1 MWVQIR
7 LTFLFLRMPLV
18 VITLGILLLFIL
30 ILVVRLNAFIA
41 FILVGLAIGMG
52 QGMELNAIVQSIEKG
67 IGNTLGFLVMI
78 LGLGAM
84 LGKLVAESG
93 AAQKITNGLIQL
105 FGVKNTRIAVMLTG
119 FIVGVTMFYSVGFV
133 ILVPLVFTVAAATG
147 LSLISIAL
155 PMLAALSVT
164 HGFLPPHPA
173 PTALSVMFEADIGKT
188 LIYGVII
195 AIPAIL
201 ISGPLLTKFI
211 PKVEA
216 KPLKEFMTTKVF
228 SDEELPSFS
237 NSILTALFPVI
248 LIAISTLI
256 LNFFEIEGLWFSII
270 KFIGNP
276 VIALLLT
283 VLVGTYSLGISR
295 GLKMDEVMKIFAK
308 AVSGITMVLLII
320 AGAGSLKQILIDSG
334 VSGYIG
340 NLLQITSMS
349 PLIIGWLIATL
360 IRFSVGSATVA
371 GLTTAGIVLPLVQTT
386 GVSPELMVLAI
397 GSGSLMLSH
406 VNDSG
411 FWLFKEYFN
420 LNVKDTLST
429 WTVMETSIGI
439 SGLIGVLI
447 LNQFVN

>member
-1 MWVQIR
+1 
-7 LTFLFLRMPLV
+7 MPLLIV
-18 VITLGILLLFIL
+18 SLGILFLFFL
-30 ILVVRLNAFIA
+30 IVICRLNAFIT
-41 FILVGLAIGMG
+41 FIIVAIGIGIG
-52 QGMELNAIVQSIEKG
+52 QGMPLDALVSSVERG

-93 AAQKITNGLIQL
+93 AAQQITNGLIRI
-105 FGVKNTRIAVMLTG
+105 FGVKNTKAAVMLTG

-133 ILVPLVFTVAAATG
+133 ILVPLVFTVASATG
-147 LSLISIAL
+147 LSLIGVGL

-173 PTALSVMFEADIGKT
+173 PSALSVMFDADIGKT
-188 LIYGVII
+188 LLYGII
-195 AIPAIL
+195 LAIPAIL
-201 ISGPLLTKFI
+201 ISGPLLTLFL

-216 KPLKEFMTTKVF
+216 KPLKEFMASKTFNVT
-228 SDEELPSFS
+228 ELPSLT
-237 NSILTALFPVI
+237 NSLLTALLPVL
-248 LIAISTLI
+248 LIGFATIISSFLNVNSTLYD
-256 LNFFEIEGLWFSII
+256 LVN
-270 KFIGNP
+270 FIGNP

-283 VLVGTYSLGISR
+283 LLIGTYTLGVAR
-295 GLKMDEVMKIFAK
+295 GKSMDDIMKIYAT
-308 AVSGITMVLLII
+308 AASGITMVLLII
-320 AGAGSLKQILIDSG
+320 SGAGALKQILIDSG
-334 VSGYIG
+334 VSQYIG
-340 NLLQITSMS
+340 GLLQITSLS
-349 PLIIGWLIATL
+349 PLLIGWIIATL

-386 GVSPELMVLAI
+386 DVSPELMVLAI

-420 LNVKDTLST
+420 LSVKETLST

-439 SGLIGVLI
+439 SGLLGVLF
-447 LNQFVN
+447 LNQFI

>member
-1 MWVQIR
+1 
-7 LTFLFLRMPLV
+7 MPLLIV
-18 VITLGILLLFIL
+18 SLGILFLFFL
-30 ILVVRLNAFIA
+30 IVICRLNAFIT
-41 FILVGLAIGMG
+41 FIIVAIGIGIG
-52 QGMELNAIVQSIEKG
+52 QGMPLDALVSSVERG

-93 AAQKITNGLIQL
+93 AAQQITNGLIRI
-105 FGVKNTRIAVMLTG
+105 FGVKNTKAAVMLTG

-133 ILVPLVFTVAAATG
+133 ILVPLVFTVASATG
-147 LSLISIAL
+147 LSLIGVGL

-173 PTALSVMFEADIGKT
+173 PSALSVMFDADIGKT
-188 LIYGVII
+188 LLYGII
-195 AIPAIL
+195 LAIPAIL
-201 ISGPLLTKFI
+201 ISGPLLTRFL

-216 KPLKEFMTTKVF
+216 KPLKEFMASKTFNV
-228 SDEELPSFS
+228 SELPSLT
-237 NSILTALFPVI
+237 NSLLTALLPVL
-248 LIAISTLI
+248 LIGFATIISSFLNVNSTLYD
-256 LNFFEIEGLWFSII
+256 LVN
-270 KFIGNP
+270 FIGNP

-283 VLVGTYSLGISR
+283 LLIGTYTLGVAR
-295 GLKMDEVMKIFAK
+295 GKSMDDIMKIYAT
-308 AVSGITMVLLII
+308 AASGITMVLLII
-320 AGAGSLKQILIDSG
+320 SGAGALKQILIDSG
-334 VSGYIG
+334 VSQYIG
-340 NLLQITSMS
+340 GLLQITSLS
-349 PLIIGWLIATL
+349 PLLIGWIIATL

-386 GVSPELMVLAI
+386 DVSPELMVLAI

-420 LNVKDTLST
+420 LSVKETLST

-439 SGLIGVLI
+439 SGLLGVLF
-447 LNQFVN
+447 LNQFI

>member
-1 MWVQIR
+1 
-7 LTFLFLRMPLV
+7 MPLV
-18 VITLGILLLFIL
+18 VITLGILLLFLL

-41 FILVGLAIGMG
+41 FILVGLAIGIG
-52 QGMELNAIVQSIEKG
+52 QGMELNAIVESIEKG

-173 PTALSVMFEADIGKT
+173 PTALSVMFEADMGKT
-188 LIYGVII
+188 LIYGVIV

-201 ISGPLLTKFI
+201 ISGPILTRFI

-228 SDEELPSFS
+228 SEVELPSFS
-237 NSILTALFPVI
+237 NSILTALLPVI
-248 LIAISTLI
+248 LIAVSTLI
-256 LNFFEIEGLWFSII
+256 VNFFPLEGLWLSII

-283 VLVGTYSLGISR
+283 VLVGTYTLGIAR
-295 GLKMDEVMKIFAK
+295 GLSMDGVMKIYGT

-334 VSGYIG
+334 VGEYIG
-340 NLLQITSMS
+340 DLLQITSMS
-349 PLIIGWLIATL
+349 PLVIGWLIATL

-371 GLTTAGIVLPLVQTT
+371 GLTTAGIVLPLVQST
-386 GVSPELMVLAI
+386 GVSPELMVLSI
-397 GSGSLMLSH
+397 GAGSLMLSH

-420 LNVKDTLST
+420 LNVKETLST
-429 WTVMETSIGI
+429 WTIMETSIGI
-439 SGLIGVLI
+439 SGLLGVLV
-447 LNQFVN
+447 LNQFI

>member
-1 MWVQIR
+1 
-7 LTFLFLRMPLV
+7 MPLV
-18 VITLGILLLFIL
+18 VITLGILLLFLL

-52 QGMELNAIVQSIEKG
+52 QGMELNAIVDSIEKG

-93 AAQKITNGLIQL
+93 AAQKITNGLIKL
-105 FGVKNTRIAVMLTG
+105 FGLKNTRMAVMLTG

-147 LSLISIAL
+147 FSLISIAL

-173 PTALSVMFEADIGKT
+173 PTALSVMFEADMGKT
-188 LIYGVII
+188 LLYGLIV

-201 ISGPLLTKFI
+201 ISGPILTRFI

-228 SDEELPSFS
+228 SEEELPSFS
-237 NSILTALFPVI
+237 NSILTALLPVI
-248 LIAISTLI
+248 LIAVSTLI
-256 LNFFEIEGLWFSII
+256 VNFFPIEGMWLSII

-283 VLVGTYSLGISR
+283 VLAGTYTLGIAR
-295 GLKMDEVMKIFAK
+295 GLNIDGVMKIYGA

-334 VSGYIG
+334 VSEYIG

-349 PLIIGWLIATL
+349 PLVIGWLIATL

-371 GLTTAGIVLPLVQTT
+371 GLTTAGIVLPLVQST
-386 GVSPELMVLAI
+386 GVSPELMVLSI

-420 LNVKDTLST
+420 LNVKETLSS

-439 SGLIGVLI
+439 SGLLGVLI
-447 LNQFVN
+447 LNQFI